1 MLESVKSLIVNADD
15 FGRTAG
21 INAGVLEAHGRGIV
35 TSATV
40 MVLEKAAARG
50 VREASERAPRL
61 SLGLHFCVTGGGPPA
76 APARALPTLAP
87 EGRFRRLPEELPAEI
102 PAAEVRAELEA
113 QIAIFQM
120 LARQHPS
127 HLDSHHH
134 TARHPSIAPV
144 FAAVAAARS
153 LPARAA
159 DDASRRALRS
169 AGVRTPDRF
178 EGDFHG
184 EGVRVER
191 LVRILEELPDGVT
204 ELMCHPAVVDDA
216 LREGSRYA
224 EAREEEREILCDPAI
239 RQLVRSRGIRLVGFE
254 ALAARMR

>member
-1 MLESVKSLIVNADD
+1 MKILIVNADD
-15 FGRTAG
+15 FGRTPG
-21 INAGVLEAHGRGIV
+21 VNAGVLEAHGGGIV

-87 EGRFRRLPEELPAEI
+87 GGRFRRAPEELPAEI

-113 QIAIFQM
+113 QIAVFQM
-120 LARQHPS
+120 LARGDPS

-134 TARHPSIAPV
+134 AARHPSIAPV
-144 FAAVAAARS
+144 FAAIAAARG
-153 LPARAA
+153 LPARAP
-159 DDASRRALRS
+159 DDASRRRLRA

-178 EGDFHG
+178 EDGFHG
-184 EGVRVER
+184 DGVRVER
-191 LVRILEELPDGVT
+191 LARILEELPDGVT
-204 ELMCHPAVVDDA
+204 ELMCHPAIVDDA
-216 LREGSRYA
+216 LRQGSRYA
-224 EAREEEREILCDPAI
+224 GARDLEREILCDPAI
-239 RQLVRSRGIRLVGFE
+239 RELVRARRIRLAGFE